1 MGEVKPPTPVVWV
14 PPSFK
19 PNPCGNRNSHC
30 RFPFKLENWEVA
42 LSPREGYIT
51 CYEAQVNPC
60 GLQHLV
66 GILVLS
72 YELGITL
79 NADHLEA
86 CVEPR
91 WSRSLIVLVRTRTNM
106 AIILGFVSKYHFWKE
121 HFFFVRVR
129 DTSVE
134 ASTIPIF
141 RTGWGTKGI
150 PNFEWIAYC
159 SGIIAWTSVLLG
171 GISPEAGS
179 SCCCALLFP
188 VSAGSANRGSI
199 RFSPNN
205 ILKEYL
211 GQSSGSEEVSDFS
224 KAERIV
230 NGGLLMINR
239 ALDTNRQEAQMARF
253 RGEVAGKE
261 IARLKNELESSR
273 RHGRESFE
281 KEVNHAYR
289 RG

>member
-1 MGEVKPPTPVVWV
+1 MQCHLWFPIPEIIVQLL
-14 PPSFK
+14 
-19 PNPCGNRNSHC
+19 NRFN
-30 RFPFKLENWEVA
+30 
-42 LSPREGYIT
+42 LST
-51 CYEAQVNPC
+51 SQVNPC

-106 AIILGFVSKYHFWKE
+106 AIILGLVSKYHFWKE

-150 PNFEWIAYC
+150 PNFEC
-159 SGIIAWTSVLLG
+159 L
-171 GISPEAGS
+171 
-179 SCCCALLFP
+179 C
-188 VSAGSANRGSI
+188 
-199 RFSPNN
+199 
-205 ILKEYL
+205 YL
-211 GQSSGSEEVSDFS
+211 GF
-224 KAERIV
+224 
-230 NGGLLMINR
+230 
-239 ALDTNRQEAQMARF
+239 
-253 RGEVAGKE
+253 
-261 IARLKNELESSR
+261 
-273 RHGRESFE
+273 
-281 KEVNHAYR
+281 
-289 RG
+289 